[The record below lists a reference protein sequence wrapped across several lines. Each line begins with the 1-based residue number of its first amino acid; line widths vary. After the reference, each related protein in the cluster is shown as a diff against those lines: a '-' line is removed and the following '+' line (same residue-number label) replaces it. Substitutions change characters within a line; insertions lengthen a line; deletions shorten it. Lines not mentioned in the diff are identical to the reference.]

1 MPRRCEGPGLGKQGP
16 LRTRGGKAGIW
27 RLQRT
32 QPRHFP
38 SSSQWSAFEKDKGE
52 SYGKQFLRSDK
63 GTNPAATQKDVGP
76 EGAETLG
83 QVGALR
89 AEALTRSSMGVRREE
104 AAGKREGN
112 EAVAR
117 AGFCNA
123 GLRNRSNSP

>member
-1 MPRRCEGPGLGKQGP
+1 M
-16 LRTRGGKAGIW
+16 
-27 RLQRT
+27 
-32 QPRHFP
+32 
-38 SSSQWSAFEKDKGE
+38 
-52 SYGKQFLRSDK
+52 
-63 GTNPAATQKDVGP
+63 GP

-117 AGFCNA
+117 VGFCNA